1 MRDVLDYRA
10 SRSIT
15 QAEKNDK
22 AKMIKSFKSLNLS
35 KWHLNLMELSNLQE
49 TELLKRY

>member
-1 MRDVLDYRA
+1 MRDILNYHA
-10 SRSIT
+10 NRSVT
-15 QAEKNDK
+15 QTEKNDK